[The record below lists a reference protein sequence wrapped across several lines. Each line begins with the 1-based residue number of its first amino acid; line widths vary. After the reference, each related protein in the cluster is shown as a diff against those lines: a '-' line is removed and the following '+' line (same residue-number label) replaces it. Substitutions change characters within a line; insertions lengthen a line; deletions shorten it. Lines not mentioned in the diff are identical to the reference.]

1 MSLEI
6 LRGEVVGVGGIK
18 RPKFAK
24 ESIRLKMP
32 FSEGWGLKS
41 KSPPRGEYG
50 GLRWVGLTTPSFH
63 TGGSVYGG
71 G

>member
-24 ESIRLKMP
+24 ESIRLKMQ
-32 FSEGWGLKS
+32 FLEGWGVQIKKLS
-41 KSPPRGEYG
+41 KGRVWRSKMG
-50 GLRWVGLTTPSFH
+50 GAANTFLSYRW
-63 TGGSVYGG
+63 
-71 G
+71 

>member
-32 FSEGWGLKS
+32 FSEG
-41 KSPPRGEYG
+41 
-50 GLRWVGLTTPSFH
+50 
-63 TGGSVYGG
+63 
-71 G
+71 